1 MNEAKT
7 KEKEKKRVTDK
18 EVLRAADRMVEHL
31 QERVRDEPA
40 VRAVLR
46 RASGKRV
53 EDPAVLPV
61 HGFVARYLD
70 RLLTSIEED
79 ERARWR
85 FPEEDVER
93 AFYGVAAMLAAQ
105 PRQARDRIGGEG
117 EDTADEEVEEDT
129 STADQK
135 ATDTEDTERR
145 PSDPLRRRSNLG
157 AVLGKAV
164 TRGRLNADTTEE
176 RLHLLCRQSVD
187 GAHAQLPRL
196 ILHANDKD
204 VPIDWGRLALD
215 LSRWGADRDSVAKEW
230 VQGYHRTIET
240 EKAGRDEAL
249 AEKNDTDD
257 DSEDQAA

>member
-1 MNEAKT
+1 M
-7 KEKEKKRVTDK
+7 TDK

-117 EDTADEEVEEDT
+117 EDTTDEEDT

>member
-7 KEKEKKRVTDK
+7 KEKEKERVTDK

-70 RLLTSIEED
+70 RLLTFIEED

-105 PRQARDRIGGEG
+105 PRQARDRIDG
-117 EDTADEEVEEDT
+117 EDEDSTDEDAKAA

-157 AVLGKAV
+157 AALGKAV
-164 TRGRLNADTTEE
+164 TQGRLNADTTEE

-240 EKAGRDEAL
+240 KRAENDEAR
-249 AEKNDTDD
+249 AQKNDTDD

>member
-7 KEKEKKRVTDK
+7 KEKKRVTDK

-70 RLLTSIEED
+70 RLLTSIEQD

-85 FPEEDVER
+85 FPEADVER

-117 EDTADEEVEEDT
+117 EDTADEEVEGT
-129 STADQK
+129 STSDQQ

-157 AVLGKAV
+157 AALGKAV
-164 TRGRLNADTTEE
+164 TQGRLNADTTEE

-240 EKAGRDEAL
+240 EKAGRDAAL
-249 AEKNDTDD
+249 AKKNSTDD

>member
-7 KEKEKKRVTDK
+7 KEKKRVTDK

-79 ERARWR
+79 DRARWR
-85 FPEEDVER
+85 FPEADVER

-105 PRQARDRIGGEG
+105 PRQARDRIGGED
-117 EDTADEEVEEDT
+117 EDTADEEVEDT

-157 AVLGKAV
+157 AALGKAV
-164 TRGRLNADTTEE
+164 TQGRLNADTTEE

>member
-1 MNEAKT
+1 M
-7 KEKEKKRVTDK
+7 TDK

-105 PRQARDRIGGEG
+105 PRQARDRIGGED
-117 EDTADEEVEEDT
+117 ED
-129 STADQK
+129 TADQK

-157 AVLGKAV
+157 AALGKAV

-240 EKAGRDEAL
+240 ERAGRDEAL
-249 AEKNDTDD
+249 AQKNSTDD

>member
-7 KEKEKKRVTDK
+7 KEKKRVTDK

-105 PRQARDRIGGEG
+105 PRQARDRIGGED
-117 EDTADEEVEEDT
+117 ED
-129 STADQK
+129 TADQK

-157 AVLGKAV
+157 AALGKAV

-240 EKAGRDEAL
+240 ERAGRDEAL
-249 AEKNDTDD
+249 AQKNSTDD

>member
-1 MNEAKT
+1 M
-7 KEKEKKRVTDK
+7 TDK

-40 VRAVLR
+40 VRAVLQ

-61 HGFVARYLD
+61 HEFVARYLD
-70 RLLTSIEED
+70 RLLASIEED
-79 ERARWR
+79 DQARWY
-85 FPEEDVER
+85 FPEADVER

-105 PRQARDRIGGEG
+105 PRQARDRIGGED
-117 EDTADEEVEEDT
+117 EDTADEAVEKDT

-135 ATDTEDTERR
+135 ATDTEGTERR

-157 AVLGKAV
+157 AALGKAV
-164 TRGRLNADTTEE
+164 TQGRLNADTTKE

-187 GAHAQLPRL
+187 GVHEQLPRL
-196 ILHANDKD
+196 ILHANNKD

-215 LSRWGADRDSVAKEW
+215 LSRWGVDRDSVAKEW
-230 VQGYHRTIET
+230 SQGYHRTIET

-249 AEKNDTDD
+249 AEKNSTDD

>member
-1 MNEAKT
+1 M
-7 KEKEKKRVTDK
+7 TDK
-18 EVLRAADRMVEHL
+18 EVLRAADRMVKHL

-105 PRQARDRIGGEG
+105 PRQARDRIGGED
-117 EDTADEEVEEDT
+117 EDTTDEEDT

-157 AVLGKAV
+157 AALGKAV

-240 EKAGRDEAL
+240 EKAGRDAAL
-249 AEKNDTDD
+249 AKKNSTDD